1 MLKTMSVM
9 SSTIHRL
16 CRFLWPALAILLL
29 AAKTPEKI
37 PADAVGV
44 DIPLHDPSGHAM
56 DALHAALEQTRD
68 GKGSTRMMFY
78 GASHVASDTFT
89 GTLRRMLQTK
99 FGDAG
104 HGFVLPAKPWRH
116 YRHSD
121 VNIDGTL
128 TWWGDWVG
136 KPDAR
141 ADHLYGLAGV
151 SISTSD
157 PMNYGSVATT
167 LDNEHGRAVGS
178 FDVYYLGQ
186 PAGGSFDIR
195 IDGKLV
201 QHVDSSALIME
212 PRYAT
217 FRVPDGPH
225 RLEVHPSGDGEVRLF
240 GVALDR
246 DVPGVVLDSL
256 GVNGARASAHLIWDE
271 ALYNAHIARRNPHL
285 LALAYGTNERGDDN
299 DPIDA
304 YEERLRSVLARARA
318 AAPNASCLY
327 IGPSDRPI
335 ALGKKRWGP
344 RPRTAQLITVQ
355 KKVTAEFGCAFF
367 DLVAFMGGEMSMLKW
382 TRTDPAMA
390 SRDHVHLTRRGY
402 NRVAEALYRA
412 ILRGFLPDQELLPH
426 PEN

>member
-1 MLKTMSVM
+1 MSFM
-9 SSTIHRL
+9 FRPIGLSRL
-16 CRFLWPALAILLL
+16 VVWTAIALFLMGAR
-29 AAKTPEKI
+29 TPERI
-37 PADAVGV
+37 PADSVGV
-44 DIPLHDPSGHAM
+44 DIPLHDPSGDAM
-56 DALHAALEQTRD
+56 DAFHAALKRTLAGES
-68 GKGSTRMMFY
+68 STRMIFY

-89 GTLRRMLQTK
+89 GALRRMLQTR

-141 ADHLYGLAGV
+141 SDHLYGLAGV

-157 PMNYGSVATT
+157 PMNYASVATT
-167 LDNEHGRAVGS
+167 LDNKHGRSVGQ

-186 PAGGSFDIR
+186 AAGGSFDIR

-201 QHVDSSALIME
+201 RHVDSSSLAME

-217 FRVPDGPH
+217 FRVADGPH
-225 RLEVHPSGDGEVRLF
+225 RLEVLPTGDGEVRLF

-246 DVPGVVLDSL
+246 DVAGVVLDSL
-256 GVNGARASAHLIWDE
+256 GVNGARASAHLLWDE
-271 ALYNAHIARRNPHL
+271 ALYKEHIGRRDPHL
-285 LALAYGTNERGDDN
+285 IALAYGTNESGDNN
-299 DPIDA
+299 DPIEA
-304 YEERLRSVLARARA
+304 YEERLRSVLERARA

-335 ALGKKRWGP
+335 STGRKQWGP
-344 RPRTAQLITVQ
+344 RPRTGELIEVQ
-355 KKVTAEFGCAFF
+355 KRVTAEFSCAFF
-367 DLVAFMGGEMSMLKW
+367 DLVAFMGGEMSMLRW
-382 TRTDPAMA
+382 ARTNPAMA
-390 SRDHVHLTRRGY
+390 SQDHVHLTRRGY
-402 NRVAEALYRA
+402 IRVATALYRA
-412 ILRGFLPDQELLPH
+412 LLRGFLPDEELRPD
-426 PEN
+426 PSR